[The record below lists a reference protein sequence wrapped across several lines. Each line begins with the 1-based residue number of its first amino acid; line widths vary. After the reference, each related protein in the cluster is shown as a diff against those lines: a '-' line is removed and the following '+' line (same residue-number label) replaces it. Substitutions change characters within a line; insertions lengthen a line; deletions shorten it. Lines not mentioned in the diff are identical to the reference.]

1 MLRNSLSMQV
11 RHDSLDLR
19 VPVWV
24 TEVGFTPGGGTQPTV
39 AVGTGYHQVR
49 LYDTRAQRRPI
60 YSTGF
65 GDSPVTALTVLED
78 GRCVLTWNVVTLP

>member
-1 MLRNSLSMQV
+1 MGVHVCGCAHVDVEAKGWCLLSLS
-11 RHDSLDLR
+11 
-19 VPVWV
+19 
-24 TEVGFTPGGGTQPTV
+24 
-39 AVGTGYHQVR
+39 QVR

-60 YSTGF
+60 YSTEF